1 MGGQQEHVVK
11 GQPDGRELVR
21 LVRKSVISH
30 GTFTGSGSGDA
41 SILVK
46 PVRGRY
52 RLGLPSGQGGQ
63 LRDEQGRVHRA
74 EPGGQVIAGAGVE
87 APDRVLLCRPG

>member
-1 MGGQQEHVVK
+1 MGGQQEHVVE

-46 PVRGRY
+46 P
-52 RLGLPSGQGGQ
+52 GLPC
-63 LRDEQGRVHRA
+63 RA
-74 EPGGQVIAGAGVE
+74 GTA
-87 APDRVLLCRPG
+87 